1 MINPPKVKWDRG
13 DFGMSL
19 ERMIPPFPENKP
31 HDPGP
36 KHDYIFDLIFCQKI
50 FGTKWQGAR
59 P

>member
-19 ERMIPPFPENKP
+19 ERMIPPFLENKP

-50 FGTKWQGAR
+50 FGTK
-59 P
+59 